1 MEIFG
6 DQYSHDHSLSTT
18 DLFYFWNSFHML
30 NALDEEDNSK
40 ISETN
45 SSKIRLDFG
54 WAKSGLLEVFKTWT
68 SGYRGNSTMN
78 YSYKRNDVAE
88 FVYL

>member
-68 SGYRGNSTMN
+68 SGYRGNRTMK
-78 YSYKRNDVAE
+78 Y
-88 FVYL
+88 VY